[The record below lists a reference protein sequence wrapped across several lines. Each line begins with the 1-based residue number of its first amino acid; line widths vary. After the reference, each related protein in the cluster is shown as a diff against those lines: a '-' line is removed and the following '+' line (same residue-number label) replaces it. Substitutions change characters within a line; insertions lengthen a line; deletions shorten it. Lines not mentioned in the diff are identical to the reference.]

1 MALVRQLCAAMI
13 ASSWLIFTLTAHA
26 FSSTVATASVT
37 SGTVSQSSAATSRCN
52 ISDPNV
58 DLYTVQ
64 GNETCV
70 DISLASNVST
80 PLLADLNALGVGC
93 QYLIANKTLCLPGIC
108 SIYLVQP
115 NDTCTSILS
124 NISRKVSLP
133 IFRSWNPRVNSQ
145 CSNLNTLVDQYI
157 CLR

>member
-1 MALVRQLCAAMI
+1 MALIPQSCTAMI
-13 ASSWLIFTLTAHA
+13 ASSCLIFTLTIHA
-26 FSSTVATASVT
+26 FSSTVAIASVT
-37 SGTVSQSSAATSRCN
+37 SGTVSQTLAATSRCN
-52 ISDPNV
+52 VRDPNV
-58 DLYTVQ
+58 DLYTCKGTKRVW
-64 GNETCV
+64 
-70 DISLASNVST
+70 ISLWPPMCP